1 MKNLIKKWLGLTDS
15 VKIGIKLT
23 DAKIPTYTR
32 DGDACVDLRATHD
45 ITIKPKETA
54 LVKTGIKIQFIPKGW
69 MLRVTNRSG
78 MALKN
83 RILVGNSD
91 GVIDEAYTGDIGVI
105 LHNLGTKAF
114 VIEKGD
120 RIAQMYPQKVIKF
133 DFVETEVERE
143 SNRGANGF
151 NSSGVK

>member
-91 GVIDEAYTGDIGVI
+91 GVIDEVPSRYT
-105 LHNLGTKAF
+105 
-114 VIEKGD
+114 
-120 RIAQMYPQKVIKF
+120 YPPSEQSLNG
-133 DFVETEVERE
+133 
-143 SNRGANGF
+143 SNREAAVAVQGADLLTTKVWWDVN
-151 NSSGVK
+151 